1 MWPAVWQQRKDSLVD
16 SINALRFGTALRH
29 LGGFTRLFEIAF
41 WKDRP
46 LGLVDEEAQPPV
58 PHGAHLAFVAH

>member
-1 MWPAVWQQRKDSLVD
+1 MSSAVWQERKDSLAD

-29 LGGFTRLFEIAF
+29 LGGFTRLLKSLFG
-41 WKDRP
+41 DRP
-46 LGLVDEEAQPPV
+46 RGLVDEEAQPPV